1 MKKKSILHFIH
12 SRFIFQHTM
21 FLQFFK
27 FVFSIS
33 FLAWFLL
40 YYDDWLLLSPL
51 PVRAQIVLTLTLS
64 RTFTAHPQFVY
75 QFFLVAS
82 HRKKNGI
89 SVWHCLSQFL
99 CCQNIKLFL
108 DTCRKFYR
116 LPESELFEPTML
128 YNLTDFHRVL
138 ITLSKLSK
146 IVAQSH
152 PHLT

>member
-12 SRFIFQHTM
+12 SRFIFQLTM

-82 HRKKNGI
+82 HRKKKWNFC
-89 SVWHCLSQFL
+89 V
-99 CCQNIKLFL
+99 
-108 DTCRKFYR
+108 
-116 LPESELFEPTML
+116 
-128 YNLTDFHRVL
+128 
-138 ITLSKLSK
+138 TLSITVFMLSEYKAIFGHMQK
-146 IVAQSH
+146 ILSI
-152 PHLT
+152 T

>member
-12 SRFIFQHTM
+12 SRFIFQLTM

-89 SVWHCLSQFL
+89 SV
-99 CCQNIKLFL
+99 
-108 DTCRKFYR
+108 
-116 LPESELFEPTML
+116 
-128 YNLTDFHRVL
+128 
-138 ITLSKLSK
+138 
-146 IVAQSH
+146 
-152 PHLT
+152 